1 MDDKR
6 NSLLT
11 IGLVCA
17 VLLVLGV
24 ADLWNSDRVYS
35 EAENRVLASR
45 PAFSWESLFTGEYG
59 DAYEKYMS
67 DQFVGRDKW
76 VGLKTR
82 ADIRF
87 RKKEINGVY
96 LGADHYLI
104 GVNDPGEYTEQ
115 MENSRVASL
124 TKLVNHWD
132 AKVMLVPTAD
142 NILTDKLPAFA
153 PYYDEER
160 LLTKVR
166 NSIGEEHYID
176 VYHALQEHAQ
186 EPIYY
191 RTDHH
196 WTSLGAYYGF
206 LAWADSVG
214 RFPYPYDV
222 NGMKTVSENFQ
233 GTLQSRINVDWTKDS
248 IQYFPETEKKAVSVT
263 YDFADTADSLYAP
276 DYLDTKNQYGFFLN
290 DNHAFIEIHTGY
302 NPGKTLFVIKDSYAN
317 SLIPLLTAHYE
328 NIYVVDLRYFNGKL
342 FQLMEQYEPEQGMD
356 VLVLYDCI
364 HFLEIL
370 SIIKEAYYGLFGHSP
385 EYHCGTAEVPF
396 QFSKK
401 IRTELSYRHDG
412 SGPDY
417 FFCGDHEG
425 GLRAGDRAGHRYHD
439 PVSCGARGQRG
450 GRGDRQGTDPYSG
463 RDITGL

>member
-1 MDDKR
+1 M
-6 NSLLT
+6 
-11 IGLVCA
+11 
-17 VLLVLGV
+17 
-24 ADLWNSDRVYS
+24 
-35 EAENRVLASR
+35 
-45 PAFSWESLFTGEYG
+45 
-59 DAYEKYMS
+59 
-67 DQFVGRDKW
+67 
-76 VGLKTR
+76 
-82 ADIRF
+82 
-87 RKKEINGVY
+87 
-96 LGADHYLI
+96 
-104 GVNDPGEYTEQ
+104 
-115 MENSRVASL
+115 ASL

-263 YDFADTADSLYAP
+263 YDLRTR
-276 DYLDTKNQYGFFLN
+276 
-290 DNHAFIEIHTGY
+290 
-302 NPGKTLFVIKDSYAN
+302 
-317 SLIPLLTAHYE
+317 LILCMHRIIWIPRTS
-328 NIYVVDLRYFNGKL
+328 
-342 FQLMEQYEPEQGMD
+342 MD
-356 VLVLYDCI
+356 
-364 HFLEIL
+364 
-370 SIIKEAYYGLFGHSP
+370 
-385 EYHCGTAEVPF
+385 
-396 QFSKK
+396 FS
-401 IRTELSYRHDG
+401 
-412 SGPDY
+412 
-417 FFCGDHEG
+417 
-425 GLRAGDRAGHRYHD
+425 
-439 PVSCGARGQRG
+439 
-450 GRGDRQGTDPYSG
+450 
-463 RDITGL
+463 

>member
-59 DAYEKYMS
+59 DAYEEYMS

-176 VYHALQEHAQ
+176 VYHALQEHAR

-214 RFPYPYDV
+214 RFPYPNDV
-222 NGMKTVSENFQ
+222 NGMK
-233 GTLQSRINVDWTKDS
+233 
-248 IQYFPETEKKAVSVT
+248 
-263 YDFADTADSLYAP
+263 ADSLYAP

-364 HFLEIL
+364 HFLEDF
-370 SIIKEAYYGLFGHSP
+370 KYY
-385 EYHCGTAEVPF
+385 
-396 QFSKK
+396 
-401 IRTELSYRHDG
+401 
-412 SGPDY
+412 
-417 FFCGDHEG
+417 
-425 GLRAGDRAGHRYHD
+425 
-439 PVSCGARGQRG
+439 
-450 GRGDRQGTDPYSG
+450 
-463 RDITGL
+463 

>member
-24 ADLWNSDRVYS
+24 ANLWNSDRVYS

-104 GVNDPGEYTEQ
+104 GVNDPDEYTEQ

-176 VYHALQEHAQ
+176 VYYALQEHAQ

-196 WTSLGAYYGF
+196 WTSLGAYYGRGQAHLCQGCCRRF
-206 LAWADSVG
+206 LGDAWAARISQTVHQGLTALVEGSPDQGEHLLLILHLYRRFFVAGQADDRAAHIRSRDEAVG
-214 RFPYPYDV
+214 RY
-222 NGMKTVSENFQ
+222 
-233 GTLQSRINVDWTKDS
+233 I
-248 IQYFPETEKKAVSVT
+248 
-263 YDFADTADSLYAP
+263 
-276 DYLDTKNQYGFFLN
+276 
-290 DNHAFIEIHTGY
+290 
-302 NPGKTLFVIKDSYAN
+302 
-317 SLIPLLTAHYE
+317 
-328 NIYVVDLRYFNGKL
+328 
-342 FQLMEQYEPEQGMD
+342 
-356 VLVLYDCI
+356 
-364 HFLEIL
+364 
-370 SIIKEAYYGLFGHSP
+370 
-385 EYHCGTAEVPF
+385 
-396 QFSKK
+396 
-401 IRTELSYRHDG
+401 RHDFRLCIILHRQRQG
-412 SGPDY
+412 AVI
-417 FFCGDHEG
+417 
-425 GLRAGDRAGHRYHD
+425 LRAGAYLHTVRHFLLHHD
-439 PVSCGARGQRG
+439 GDALQRH
-450 GRGDRQGTDPYSG
+450 TA
-463 RDITGL
+463 LE

>member
-59 DAYEKYMS
+59 DAYEEYMS

-76 VGLKTR
+76 VGLKTG

-104 GVNDPGEYTEQ
+104 GVNDPGQYTEQ

-328 NIYVVDLRYFNGKL
+328 NIYVVDLRYFNGKQ

-364 HFLEIL
+364 HFLEDF
-370 SIIKEAYYGLFGHSP
+370 KYY
-385 EYHCGTAEVPF
+385 
-396 QFSKK
+396 
-401 IRTELSYRHDG
+401 
-412 SGPDY
+412 
-417 FFCGDHEG
+417 
-425 GLRAGDRAGHRYHD
+425 
-439 PVSCGARGQRG
+439 
-450 GRGDRQGTDPYSG
+450 
-463 RDITGL
+463 